1 MEQAAPAETLREVC
15 AKGATRKEY
24 VALAIKYL
32 GHRLA
37 FVAVFLLRILL

>member
-1 MEQAAPAETLREVC
+1 MERLVSPP
-15 AKGATRKEY
+15 KGAATRKEY

>member
-15 AKGATRKEY
+15 AKAATRKEY

-37 FVAVFLLRILL
+37 FAVGFLQRILL